1 MARREMRDLDSRPD
15 ASCGPPSHHD
25 ADPWLFPFDRTRH
38 DRARGL
44 LGVDTAAS
52 HVRPSVTADLI
63 DDATRRY
70 ERACGTGRRSPT
82 PETAAWPSALHAL
95 QRLADV
101 EERHVALLCG
111 EPGHDTLTL
120 AELAVAHRRE
130 LARRDGT
137 RNRALL
143 GLSLVLLT
151 HELHASG
158 RFADAIGTGQEA
170 VDILGR
176 EPAVDVDRDVRPALV
191 LALDASV
198 MTCLANG
205 RRVDALED
213 LIRAT
218 DLLDDLASE
227 RAAFGPDLDHHLW
240 TLSNAL
246 TSLGLDRGRQPVTA
260 ARGAETSHDRAAAD
274 ASGRRSVTRSTTR
287 SFADDLY
294 DDALHLVASD
304 GDGPAAAAAIGAA
317 VNAYRGMLGTVPAH
331 RRHQGLRCL
340 ARSLWRH
347 AVILNEM
354 LDRPRD
360 AMGPG
365 REALTLARDIL
376 RATERADG
384 LDDVIAELGVTL
396 HDLSHI
402 ALVADLIGEHDQLAE
417 EATRITVH
425 SVGHQAMRALGAAL
439 HSRAA
444 EACETTAALATRGRS
459 MRATVAAG
467 LHTSGRAVAIRRDVL
482 DDRDD
487 ATRRWELANS
497 LLAHG
502 HLLCLGG
509 AAQRGAQAMA
519 EAYAT
524 VRSLPGQQAQAMRE
538 AARGALVAARA
549 AHPGIVA
556 ADGWPW

>member
-1 MARREMRDLDSRPD
+1 MAGREMQDLDRRSSASPRLPSR
-15 ASCGPPSHHD
+15 HD
-25 ADPWLFPFDRTRH
+25 AEPWLFPFDRTRH
-38 DRARGL
+38 ERARGL
-44 LGVDTAAS
+44 LGVDTAAD
-52 HVRPSVTADLI
+52 HIRPSVTADLI
-63 DDATRRY
+63 DDATREY
-70 ERACGTGRRSPT
+70 ERACGPDGQQPS
-82 PETAAWPSALHAL
+82 PETATWPSALHAL

-111 EPGHDTLTL
+111 ESGHDTLAL
-120 AELAVAHRRE
+120 AELAVAHRRQ
-130 LARRDGT
+130 LARCDGA
-137 RNRALL
+137 RHRPLL

-170 VDILGR
+170 IDILGR
-176 EPAVDVDRDVRPALV
+176 EPAVGVDRDVRPALV

-198 MTCLANG
+198 VTCLANG

-218 DLLDDLASE
+218 DLLDDLAHE
-227 RAAFGPDLDHHLW
+227 RAAFAPDLDHHLW
-240 TLSNAL
+240 TLSNAVS
-246 TSLGLDRGRQPVTA
+246 SLGLDSGRATA
-260 ARGAETSHDRAAAD
+260 APGAETSDDRSPAD
-274 ASGRRSVTRSTTR
+274 ATVVRTATTSTTR
-287 SFADDLY
+287 TFADELY

-304 GDGPAAAAAIGAA
+304 GDGPAAAAAIGAS
-317 VNAYRGMLGTVPAH
+317 VNAYRGMLGAVPAH
-331 RRHQGLRCL
+331 RWHRALRCL

-365 REALTLARDIL
+365 RESLTLARDIL

-384 LDDVIAELGVTL
+384 LDDVIAELGVTWY
-396 HDLSHI
+396 DLSHI
-402 ALVADLIGEHDQLAE
+402 ALAAGLIGEHDQLAE

-425 SVGHQAMRALGAAL
+425 SVGHRAMRALGAAL

-459 MRATVAAG
+459 MRATVSAG
-467 LHTSGRAVAIRRDVL
+467 LHTSGRAVTIRRDVL

-502 HLLCLGG
+502 HLLCLDG

-524 VRSLPGQQAQAMRE
+524 VRPLPGRQAQAMRE
-538 AARGALVAARA
+538 AARGALLAARA

-556 ADGWPW
+556 AEHWPR